1 MELLV
6 VCTDKSTR
14 FKKEKSGLHG
24 MLSVLRFA
32 QKFSIRNFSSFS
44 TSVVSET
51 QCNILEHDDKDL
63 VPVLVHLSYELPK
76 L

>member
-6 VCTDKSTR
+6 VCTDKSTG

-32 QKFSIRNFSSFS
+32 QKFSIRIFQAFLPELFLKPSAIFLNMMTRLS
-44 TSVVSET
+44 TGFGASR
-51 QCNILEHDDKDL
+51 L
-63 VPVLVHLSYELPK
+63 
-76 L
+76 